1 MLSIDELAQMID
13 HSILLP
19 AQTDQDLVDGIA
31 IARKYRVRCVVPKAF
46 QAARAKQLLQGS
58 DVRLC
63 IAIGFPQGLN
73 LPEVKRDE
81 AERALQQGAQELDM
95 VINISALKSGQYDLV
110 ERDIAGVVEVASRY
124 EAPVKAILE
133 TCLLTDEE
141 KVAACRIAERAG
153 AAFVK
158 TSTATQPGGATVE
171 DIRLM
176 RATVSPKVVVKASGY
191 VTDIEKVLALYEAG
205 ARRFGT
211 GYTVNILEG
220 LRKKLAEASHAASG
234 AASHRAPR

>member
-1 MLSIDELAQMID
+1 
-13 HSILLP
+13 
-19 AQTDQDLVDGIA
+19 
-31 IARKYRVRCVVPKAF
+31 
-46 QAARAKQLLQGS
+46 
-58 DVRLC
+58 
-63 IAIGFPQGLN
+63 
-73 LPEVKRDE
+73 
-81 AERALQQGAQELDM
+81 M
-95 VINISALKSGQYDLV
+95 VINISALKSAQYEFV
-110 ERDIAGVVEVASRY
+110 ERDIAGVVEVAKRY
-124 EAPVKAILE
+124 GAPVKAILE

-176 RATVSPKVVVKASGY
+176 RATVGPKVVVKASGY
-191 VTDIEKVLALYEAG
+191 VTDIDKTLALYEAG

-220 LRKKLAEASHAASG
+220 LRKKLAEESRAASRS
-234 AASHRAPR
+234 A

>member
-1 MLSIDELAQMID
+1 MLTIAELAQMID

-19 AQTDQDLVDGIA
+19 GQSDKDLEEGIA
-31 IARKYRVRCVVPKAF
+31 IARQYRVKCVVPKAF
-46 QAARAKQLLQGS
+46 QAVQAKKLLEGS

-63 IAIGFPQGLN
+63 LAIGFPQGLN
-73 LPEVKRDE
+73 LPEVKRYE
-81 AERALQQGAQELDM
+81 AECVLDQGAQELDM
-95 VINISALKSGQYDLV
+95 VINISALKSGRYDLV
-110 ERDIAGVVEVASRY
+110 ERDIASVVEAASRY
-124 EAPVKAILE
+124 GAPVKAILE

-171 DIRLM
+171 DVRLM
-176 RATVSPKVVVKASGY
+176 RATVSPAIVVKASGY
-191 VTDIEKVLALYEAG
+191 VTDIDKTLALYEAG

-211 GYTVNILEG
+211 AFTVDILEG
-220 LRKKLAEASHAASG
+220 LRRRLAG
-234 AASHRAPR
+234 C

>member
-1 MLSIDELAQMID
+1 MLTVFELAQMID

-19 AQTDQDLVDGIA
+19 GQTEKDLEEGIA
-31 IARKYRVRCVVPKAF
+31 LARVYRVRCVVPKAY
-46 QAARAKQLLQGS
+46 QAARAKELLKGS

-63 IAIGFPQGLN
+63 IPIAFPQGLN
-73 LPEVKRDE
+73 LPEVKRYE
-81 AERALQQGAQELDM
+81 AERALDQGAQELDM
-95 VINISALKSGQYDLV
+95 VINVSALKSREYAFV
-110 ERDIAGVVEVASRY
+110 EKDIAGVVEVARRFD
-124 EAPVKAILE
+124 APVKAILE

-141 KVAACRIAERAG
+141 KVAGCRLAEQAG

-176 RATVSPKVVVKASGY
+176 RATVSPKVIVKASAY
-191 VTDIEKVLALYEAG
+191 VTDIEKTLALYEAG

-211 GYTVNILEG
+211 GYTANILEG
-220 LRKKLAEASHAASG
+220 LRQRLGEGPSTLLGSV
-234 AASHRAPR
+234 